1 MVIFAALFL
10 ILVMHFNKSVTIKGY
25 LLGCMGAITY
35 GLNPLFALPLYAE
48 GMDVA
53 SVLFYRYMIAILL
66 MALLMARHGGFKL
79 SRREIPAA
87 FIAGIL
93 FALSSLTLF
102 ESYNYMDVGI
112 ASTILFVYPVF
123 VALIM
128 AGMFRERISVVT
140 VTCMALALGG
150 IVMLCDG
157 GNSGGVNVIGV
168 ALVMGSAISYAV
180 YLVAVN
186 KSRLSRLSTMKLA
199 FYSLL
204 FGIIVFVVQLKGL
217 TLLKPLPPTVSAWG
231 NLIGISVFPTVVS
244 LVVMTVAI
252 HCIGSV
258 PVSILG
264 ALEPVTALLVGVLVF
279 GERLTP
285 LSITGVALVIAAVTM
300 LAVAKPLMSMV
311 NSVRLHHRH

>member
-1 MVIFAALFL
+1 MSFS
-10 ILVMHFNKSVTIKGY
+10 KSSVVKGY
-25 LLGCMGAITY
+25 LLGCAGSITY

-53 SVLFYRYMIAILL
+53 SVLFYRYLIAIVL
-66 MALLMARHGGFKL
+66 MAALMARHGGFRL
-79 SRREIPAA
+79 HRREIPAA
-87 FIAGIL
+87 LIAGIL
-93 FALSSLTLF
+93 FAMSSLTLF

-128 AGMFRERISVVT
+128 AGLFHERISVVT
-140 VTCMALALGG
+140 IACMALALGG
-150 IVMLCDG
+150 IAMLCDG
-157 GNSGGVNVIGV
+157 GDGGGLSITGI
-168 ALVMGSAISYAV
+168 ALIMASAISYAI
-180 YLVAVN
+180 YMVAVN

-204 FGIIVFVVQLKGL
+204 FGIIVFIVQLKGL
-217 TLLKPLPPTVSAWG
+217 TALKPLPPTVSAWG

-244 LVVMTVAI
+244 LITMTVAI

-264 ALEPVTALLVGVLVF
+264 ALEPVTALVIGALVF
-279 GERLTP
+279 GEQLTP
-285 LSITGVALVIAAVTM
+285 MSLAGVAMVIAAVTM
-300 LAVAKPLMSMV
+300 LAVARPIMQMLSRV
-311 NSVRLHHRH
+311 VPHRHRH